1 MAEIKGML
9 IKDVVTAI
17 ENKELSIK
25 QLAEHYNVSD
35 RTIQN
40 KIKKA
45 GFKWHPSKAVYE
57 FVGDEAEQAS
67 ILISEFDSL
76 FTSINTSKSEIK
88 SESINKSN
96 IKSINNS
103 QKTSQFEKEIAST
116 TDSIA
121 KNNSK
126 SPQNGSGAV
135 ESDIIDILLSG
146 NKNNS
151 KRAYRGF
158 YFDADVLEI
167 VDRASNKSELINQAL
182 RKVFK
187 EKGLL

>member
-1 MAEIKGML
+1 MPDLKEML
-9 IKDVVTAI
+9 VKDVLTAI
-17 ENKELSIK
+17 ENKEISIK
-25 QLAEHYNVSD
+25 QLSGHYNVSD

-76 FTSINTSKSEIK
+76 FTSINTSNSEIK
-88 SESINKSN
+88 SESNNKS
-96 IKSINNS
+96 ISNS
-103 QKTSQFEKEIAST
+103 TKTSQSEKEIAST
-116 TDSIA
+116 TDNTI
-121 KNNSK
+121 KNGSK
-126 SPQNGSGAV
+126 SSQNGSGAV

-146 NKNNS
+146 KQANS

-158 YFDADVLEI
+158 YFDPDVLEI

-182 RKVFK
+182 RKVFRD
-187 EKGLL
+187 KGLL